1 MYSTKEELPAI
12 FLTIPDLRTEHCAL
26 LIEQAIAQV
35 SDVSDIRVEV
45 NNKRVGFRSLPEKV
59 SEVVHHVRQI
69 GYHVLEKKGQW
80 NVMGM
85 SCASCAVSVESI
97 VMQKAGVLNAS
108 VNYASNTLSADYL
121 PGIVSPVDLKNA
133 LMEAGYDLLLGEGG
147 GQATYEEVAQQIQQ
161 RYQTIKR
168 RAWTAMA
175 FAIPLFVIGMFFMH
189 YHWSPYATWLLA
201 TPLIFWLGREFFIN
215 SWKLAKNRT
224 ANMDTLVALSTG
236 TAYVYSVFNT
246 VAPSFWESKGLHP
259 HIYFEAA
266 GVVVAFILF
275 GKWLE
280 ERAKKATSEAI
291 SQLIELQPQMADV
304 LQADGSIQTKPI
316 SALQKGEL
324 ILAKAGERIA
334 VDGEV
339 VSGFSNVDESLL
351 SGEPM
356 PVTKKAGD
364 FVYAGTINQQG
375 TLQYKAMKIGQETML
390 ADIIRM
396 VQEAQGSKA
405 PVQKMVDKIAA
416 VFVPAVLAIAL
427 ITAMVW
433 IGIGGVAY
441 LSHGVMAM
449 VTVLVIAC
457 PCALGLATPTALMVG
472 IGKAAKKGILIKDAQ
487 ALELACRVDA
497 LVLDKTGTLTQGK
510 PAVTEVKW
518 FDETAF
524 NQKLLVSLE
533 RASDHPLAKAIL
545 SYFQENKF
553 TEVTSFENHPGL
565 GTQAIIEG
573 KKVVAGN
580 EEFMH
585 QNNITIPESGKIQ
598 AETWKSAGKSLV
610 WFGVDKNLVALL
622 AIEDPVKEG
631 SREAIQALKK
641 AGIQVHMLTGDH
653 QGSAE
658 RVAKEVDVEHILAHA
673 SPAQKLSFV
682 RELQNEG
689 KIVGMVGD
697 GINDSAALA
706 HAQVSIAMGGGSDI
720 ARESAQM
727 TILSS
732 DLRKI
737 PEAIILSRKTVATIK
752 QNLFWAFI
760 YNVIGIP
767 IAAGVLF
774 PMSGF
779 LLDPMIA
786 GAAMALSSVSVVS
799 NSLRLKWSV

>member
-1 MYSTKEELPAI
+1 MKEELQSI
-12 FLTIPDLRTEHCAL
+12 FLTIPDLRTEHCGL
-26 LIEQAIAQV
+26 LIEQAIARTE
-35 SDVSDIRVEV
+35 DVSDIRVEV
-45 NNKRVGFRSLPEKV
+45 NNKRVGFKSLPEKV
-59 SEVVHHVRQI
+59 SEVVQHIQQI

-80 NVMGM
+80 NIMGM

-97 VMQKAGVLNAS
+97 VMQKTGVLNAS
-108 VNYASNTLSADYL
+108 VNYASNTLSIEYL
-121 PGIVSPVDLKNA
+121 PDIVSPADLKNA
-133 LMEAGYDLLLGEGG
+133 LMEAGYDLLIGEGG
-147 GQATYEEVAQQIQQ
+147 GQLTYEAVSQQIQQ
-161 RYQTIKR
+161 RYQTIKT

-189 YHWSPYATWLLA
+189 FQWSPYATWLLA

-215 SWKLAKNRT
+215 SWKLAKNRN

-236 TAYVYSVFNT
+236 TAYLYSVFNT
-246 VAPSFWESKGLHP
+246 LIPSFWESKGLHP
-259 HIYFEAA
+259 HVYFEAA
-266 GVVVAFILF
+266 GIVVAFILF

-304 LQADGSIQTKPI
+304 LQADGSVQTKPI
-316 SALQKGEL
+316 SALQKGDL
-324 ILAKAGERIA
+324 ILVKAGERIA

-339 VSGFSNVDESLL
+339 NSGFSTVDESLM

-356 PVTKKAGD
+356 PVTKKTGD

-375 TLQYKAMKIGQETML
+375 TLQYTAMKIGQETML

-405 PVQKMVDKIAA
+405 PFQKIVDKIAA
-416 VFVPAVLAIAL
+416 VFVPVVLVIAL
-427 ITAMVW
+427 IAAMVW
-433 IGIGGVAY
+433 IGIGGVTY

-487 ALELACRVDA
+487 ALELACRVDT

-510 PAVTEVKW
+510 PAVTELMW
-518 FDETAF
+518 FEESAF

-545 SYFQENKF
+545 SYFQEKNF

-573 KKVVAGN
+573 KIVVAGN
-580 EEFMH
+580 EEFMQ

-598 AETWKSAGKSLV
+598 AEIWKSAGKSLV
-610 WFGVDKNLVALL
+610 WFGVDKNLVGLL

-631 SREAIQALKK
+631 SREAIHALKK
-641 AGIQVHMLTGDH
+641 AGIHVHMLTGDH
-653 QGSAE
+653 LGSAE
-658 RVAKEVDVEHILAHA
+658 KVAELVGVDCILAQA
-673 SPAQKLSFV
+673 SPAQKLSYV
-682 RELQNEG
+682 KELQSEG

-727 TILSS
+727 TILRS

-774 PMSGF
+774 PINGF